1 MFDAKAVS
9 EAILDVTAPDA
20 STRSVRVTHSP
31 FLIGRGGGA
40 GNQLQL
46 SDGRISRSAA
56 AIFFDDCYYLEDRGQ
71 RGGMFLN
78 GKKITKHVLQDGDII
93 TFGLD
98 GSYQITFRTSA

>member
-9 EAILDVTAPDA
+9 EAILD
-20 STRSVRVTHSP
+20 VRVTHSP

-71 RGGMFLN
+71 RGAC
-78 GKKITKHVLQDGDII
+78 
-93 TFGLD
+93 
-98 GSYQITFRTSA
+98 S